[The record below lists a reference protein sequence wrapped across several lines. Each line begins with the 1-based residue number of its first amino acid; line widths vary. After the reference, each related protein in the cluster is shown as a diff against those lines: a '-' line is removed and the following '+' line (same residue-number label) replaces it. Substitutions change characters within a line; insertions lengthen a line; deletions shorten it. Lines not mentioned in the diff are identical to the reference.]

1 MYFKV
6 EKGTETFKKI
16 DEMMDKFVDY
26 NKQAHKLVKELGYDA
41 FGTSHRGVAGGISC
55 INASEKP
62 DGFKQVGKSYQC
74 LYYPKAN
81 NKKIIEQIKDLPILS
96 YDEYNETIGFKEQY
110 QGLTHYSAFGLITG
124 DDIYLIEIADDCKY
138 EPLNDM
144 VELLGSEYKKLVA
157 KAGKE

>member
-26 NKQAHKLVKELGYDA
+26 NKQAHKFVEELGYDA

-62 DGFKQVGKSYQC
+62 DGYKQVGKPYQC

-81 NKKIIEQIKDLPILS
+81 NKKLLEQMAKLPILT
-96 YDEYNETIGFKEQY
+96 YDEYNETIGFKEQFT
-110 QGLTHYSAFGLITG
+110 GLAHHRAFGLITT
-124 DDIYLIEIADDCKY
+124 DDMYLIEVDDDCEY
-138 EPLNDM
+138 EPKSDM

-157 KAGKE
+157 EAEKK